1 MVLLIDNHV
10 YSKQCSLD
18 DLAQHR
24 DLINS
29 SRDFASSQEFKQS
42 KEEISKTIYVYQR
55 EFAVIANND
64 PHGFHLVGSDNATT
78 CHILVLDNHRAVAL
92 AHLDGAETQQ
102 SIEEMIKELKNYA
115 PHNTE
120 YDVYLAGGFLD
131 DSGKQHSRT
140 LSNEI
145 LNLFSKIPNISFHL
159 KLAAITMYNDHIIKN
174 IHYPQVYGICFDVQ
188 TKNIRKMNFIDN
200 GPAFRLRTVYQSANC
215 EKAWCI
221 YSSLKRTIEIKR
233 FFIKESAVERFY
245 KPLYRYYFHDD
256 QQLLAVTSTSPAQ
269 ELESYIINMK
279 KTTLYILKYYK
290 VLPEWFDKETHSIVY
305 YRFNDT
311 WKTDNKNIVDDVE
324 IE

>member
-120 YDVYLAGGFLD
+120 YDVYLAVSSVQIFKRLQSSTQYYPIND
-131 DSGKQHSRT
+131 D
-140 LSNEI
+140 I
-145 LNLFSKIPNISFHL
+145 
-159 KLAAITMYNDHIIKN
+159 
-174 IHYPQVYGICFDVQ
+174 YGL
-188 TKNIRKMNFIDN
+188 T
-200 GPAFRLRTVYQSANC
+200 
-215 EKAWCI
+215 
-221 YSSLKRTIEIKR
+221 
-233 FFIKESAVERFY
+233 
-245 KPLYRYYFHDD
+245 DD
-256 QQLLAVTSTSPAQ
+256 QKQLRETVFNFAQKELAPHANAIDRGDSFKKLREFWKKLGDLGLLGITAPVEYGGLGLHYTEHCIAMEEISRASGGIALSYGAHSNLCVNQLVRNGNDAQKHHYLPKLISGEHFGALAMSEPTSGSDVV
-269 ELESYIINMK
+269 SMK
-279 KTTLYILKYYK
+279 TRAEKKG
-290 VLPEWFDKETHSIVY
+290 
-305 YRFNDT
+305 
-311 WKTDNKNIVDDVE
+311 
-324 IE
+324 